1 MFSSNCVANPASRR
15 TSRGYNMIEL
25 ITAMSIV
32 AILVAIAAPSFRYV
46 TNANRIASEGNGLLG
61 DLQYARAEA
70 IKEGQS
76 VSVCVSNDAHTCTVG
91 LAWQKGWIVFSDP
104 NGNGVVDAGET
115 VLRVQAAF
123 SGSDTF
129 VATPNLSV
137 LTFNREGFTPVANGT
152 LIITLQTVP
161 EVTSYTRCLSV
172 GLAGLMEIQHYN
184 GDTPGGTC
192 L

>member
-1 MFSSNCVANPASRR
+1 MLSDKCFANPAWRR
-15 TSRGYNMIEL
+15 ASRGYNMIEL

-172 GLAGLMEIQHYN
+172 RLAGLMEIQHYN

>member
-1 MFSSNCVANPASRR
+1 MLSDKCFANPAWRR
-15 TSRGYNMIEL
+15 ASRGYNMIEL

-32 AILVAIAAPSFRYV
+32 AILVAIAAPSFRYI
-46 TNANRIASEGNGLLG
+46 TNANRIAGEGNGLLG

-172 GLAGLMEIQHYN
+172 ALAGLMEIQHYN

>member
-1 MFSSNCVANPASRR
+1 MLSDKCFANPAWRR
-15 TSRGYNMIEL
+15 ASRGYNMIEL

-32 AILVAIAAPSFRYV
+32 AILVAIAAPSFRYI

-172 GLAGLMEIQHYN
+172 ALAGLMEIQHYN

>member
-1 MFSSNCVANPASRR
+1 MSGMLSEKCFANPAWRR
-15 TSRGYNMIEL
+15 DSRGYNMIEL
-25 ITAMSIV
+25 ISAMSIA
-32 AILVAIAAPSFRYV
+32 AILVAIAVPSFRYI

-70 IKEGQS
+70 IREGQS
-76 VSVCVSNDAHTCTVG
+76 VSVCVSKVARTCTG
-91 LAWQKGWIVFSDP
+91 GPDWQNGWIVFSDP

-123 SGSDTF
+123 SGGDTF

-137 LTFNREGFTPVANGT
+137 LTFNREGFAAVANNT
-152 LIITLQTVP
+152 LITLQTVP

-172 GLAGLMEIQHYN
+172 GLAGLMVIQPYD
-184 GDTPGGTC
+184 GTTC

>member
-1 MFSSNCVANPASRR
+1 MLSDKCFANPAWRR
-15 TSRGYNMIEL
+15 ASRGYNMIEL

-76 VSVCVSNDAHTCTVG
+76 VSVCVSNDARTCTVG
-91 LAWQKGWIVFSDP
+91 PAWQNGWIVFSDP

-129 VATPNLSV
+129 VAPPNLSV

-172 GLAGLMEIQHYN
+172 ALAGLMEIQHYN

>member
-1 MFSSNCVANPASRR
+1 MSGMLSDKCFANPAWRR
-15 TSRGYNMIEL
+15 ASRGYNMIEL

-32 AILVAIAAPSFRYV
+32 AIPRGDCRSLLSIYKPTRIAS
-46 TNANRIASEGNGLLG
+46 ASEGNGLLG

-104 NGNGVVDAGET
+104 TAMAWSMPARPCCGCM
-115 VLRVQAAF
+115 AAF

-137 LTFNREGFTPVANGT
+137 
-152 LIITLQTVP
+152 
-161 EVTSYTRCLSV
+161 
-172 GLAGLMEIQHYN
+172 
-184 GDTPGGTC
+184 
-192 L
+192 

>member
-1 MFSSNCVANPASRR
+1 MLSDKCFTNPASRR
-15 TSRGYNMIEL
+15 ASRGYNMIEL

-32 AILVAIAAPSFRYV
+32 AILVAIAAPSFRYI

-76 VSVCVSNDAHTCTVG
+76 VSVCVSSDARTCTG
-91 LAWQKGWIVFSDP
+91 GPAWQQGWIVFSDP
-104 NGNGVVDAGET
+104 NGNGVVDGGET

-123 SGSDTF
+123 SGGDTF
-129 VATPNLSV
+129 VATPPNLSV
-137 LTFNREGFTPVANGT
+137 LTFNREGFAAVANNT
-152 LIITLQTVP
+152 LITLQTVP

-172 GLAGLMEIQHYN
+172 GLGGLMAIQPYD
-184 GDTPGGTC
+184 GTTC